1 MTNNEALEILRAQ
14 GYAAGTPD
22 LRNGFV
28 RVWIHSSDDLVDVR
42 LGQELHD
49 FAEGKLRFDEI
60 IERRQSEILSEP

>member
-1 MTNNEALEILRAQ
+1 MTDNEALEILRAQ

-28 RVWIHSSDDLVDVR
+28 RVWIHDSDELVDVR

-49 FAEGKLRFDEI
+49 FAEGKLTFDEI
-60 IERRQSEILSEP
+60 LERRQSEILSEP